1 MMVEDDIYKYF
12 IIKNIIIIMQ
22 STTRRSQLTKI
33 GLGIIFIN

>member
-12 IIKNIIIIMQ
+12 IIKNIIIMQ